1 MWIHIISNR
10 LTRLY
15 FVILLSAFLLTA
27 ACGEQPGGSPESV
40 KPETAAD
47 VVSQEEKLPAVSSPA
62 EKVEPEKSEPKP
74 REIIPAD
81 PPEKESQKEQALED
95 IDWGLEVNLD
105 EMITMAKKGQIVE
118 IQWHVMPNILRAQ
131 AADGGIYHL
140 RNENKGVD
148 LRNTLINAGV
158 KVGKEGILF
167 RYLF

>member
-1 MWIHIISNR
+1 MWIYIISNR
-10 LTRLY
+10 LTRL
-15 FVILLSAFLLTA
+15 FLVIILPAILLLA
-27 ACGEQPGGSPESV
+27 ACGEQPGGSHEAV
-40 KPETAAD
+40 KPKTVAD
-47 VVSQEEKLPAVSSPA
+47 
-62 EKVEPEKSEPKP
+62 
-74 REIIPAD
+74 AD
-81 PPEKESQKEQALED
+81 PPENESQKERAAED
-95 IDWGLEVNLD
+95 IDWGREVNLD

-131 AADGGIYHL
+131 ASDGRICHL

>member
-1 MWIHIISNR
+1 MWIYIISNR
-10 LTRLY
+10 LTRL
-15 FVILLSAFLLTA
+15 FLVIILPAILLLA
-27 ACGEQPGGSPESV
+27 ACGEQPGGSPEAV
-40 KPETAAD
+40 KPKTVAD
-47 VVSQEEKLPAVSSPA
+47 
-62 EKVEPEKSEPKP
+62 
-74 REIIPAD
+74 AD
-81 PPEKESQKEQALED
+81 PPENESQKERAVED
-95 IDWGLEVNLD
+95 IDWGREVNLD

-131 AADGGIYHL
+131 ASDGRIYHL